1 MARVFLKR
9 DPGWRKQKT
18 KKKQL
23 NCTALYF
30 WKKKIEQN
38 SSPLLKELRWN
49 EKQTKNTQKKKLK
62 TISIGVMS
70 EYKQVDKVIFFY
82 INMFSVINERKEIK
96 LWSNI

>member
-1 MARVFLKR
+1 MARFFLEILV
-9 DPGWRKQKT
+9 DVNE
-18 KKKQL
+18 KQL
-23 NCTALYF
+23 KIVLHCIFENNT
-30 WKKKIEQN
+30 KKIEQK
-38 SSPLLKELRWN
+38 SSPLLKELRWE
-49 EKQTKNTQKKKLK
+49 EKQKIPRKKNNIK